1 MGGYFFLYSFLV
13 ALEAGA
19 FLVGVLLL
27 LLVFLDGD
35 LLAGDFFGVVEALL
49 LPLAGD
55 FLAGDRPRDV
65 ERLLVDAGIL
75 PRALCLSLS
84 VASVVEVEVRGLE

>member
-27 LLVFLDGD
+27 LLVLLDGD
-35 LLAGDFFGVVEALL
+35 LLAGDFFGVEALL